1 MVEIDLKL
9 EEGRLSWI
17 RPAKAYKPSQLYSSD
32 FPLGGANGLA
42 KNQLV
47 LRKKPQTKKKKKTR
61 QY

>member
-1 MVEIDLKL
+1 MVEVNLKL

-17 RPAKAYKPSQLYSSD
+17 RPAEAYKPSQLYSSD

-47 LRKKPQTKKKKKTR
+47 LRKKTQIPQKNQTGLP
-61 QY
+61 